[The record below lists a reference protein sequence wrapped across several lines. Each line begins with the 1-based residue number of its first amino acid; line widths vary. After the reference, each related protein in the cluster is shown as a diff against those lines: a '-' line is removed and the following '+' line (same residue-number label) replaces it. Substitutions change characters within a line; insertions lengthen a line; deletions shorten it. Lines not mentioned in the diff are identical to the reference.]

1 MASNQYTHA
10 ALVALLLGLGS
21 TNAGRDHGGGG
32 GGEVVSKE
40 SILVTASVAS
50 PTVFKKEE
58 AAVTHRRDELPCLQM
73 QRMPILMWESYQYH
87 HPDHLTV
94 AL

>member
-32 GGEVVSKE
+32 GEVVAKNQS
-40 SILVTASVAS
+40 
-50 PTVFKKEE
+50 
-58 AAVTHRRDELPCLQM
+58 
-73 QRMPILMWESYQYH
+73 W
-87 HPDHLTV
+87 
-94 AL
+94 